1 MMAVFSHGSH
11 RTLRYASVLV
21 GCIFLSVVES
31 ADAQSNSNPFIEGRG
46 GDLFFP
52 VSCGAQI
59 QPRFD
64 AALAAL
70 HSFWYGRAREEF
82 TAIAQTDPDC
92 AMAHWGLAMSVWK
105 NQLWAP
111 PRPDNLAA
119 GREAIEKA
127 RSASH
132 KSARETDYIEALA
145 AFYTD
150 TDKLDH
156 R

>member
-92 AMAHWGLAMSVWK
+92 AMAHWGLAMSVW

-119 GREAIEKA
+119 GRGGAQ
-127 RSASH
+127 SWFFHTLMASPQCAMAQ
-132 KSARETDYIEALA
+132 SGSL
-145 AFYTD
+145 
-150 TDKLDH
+150 
-156 R
+156 